1 MKEKIDKILR
11 QHFKLEFLNRIDE
24 IVIFKSLN
32 KEDLVKIIDLELIK
46 VEERLR
52 NKDIRLKIGKEVKAF
67 LAEKSF
73 DKTFGARPL
82 KRVIQ
87 NIILNELASE
97 IVAGKIKDGDKV
109 SITLDL
115 KNQILMKV
123 K

>member
-1 MKEKIDKILR
+1 
-11 QHFKLEFLNRIDE
+11 
-24 IVIFKSLN
+24 
-32 KEDLVKIIDLELIK
+32 
-46 VEERLR
+46 
-52 NKDIRLKIGKEVKAF
+52 

-87 NIILNELASE
+87 TIILNELASE
-97 IVAGKIKDGDKV
+97 IVAGKIKTGDKV

-115 KNQILMKV
+115 KNEILMKV